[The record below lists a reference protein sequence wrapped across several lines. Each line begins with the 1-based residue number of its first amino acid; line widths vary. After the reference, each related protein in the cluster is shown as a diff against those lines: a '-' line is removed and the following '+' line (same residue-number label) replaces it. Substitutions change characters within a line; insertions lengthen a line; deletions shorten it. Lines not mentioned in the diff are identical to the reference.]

1 MIPDKLYINLKIL
14 SKIQKNGRI
23 TRSYD
28 GIIAL
33 ESEVFFKSFKRFV
46 SSDSRKQSVFEINSI
61 ITECTEYLN
70 NLIQNKYMDKN
81 HCNSDEYYKNCE
93 DLTLILNELEQSK
106 TGIENL
112 KFTYSTDLN
121 IGSQLDII
129 LLKINSTLKDIRYK
143 LTYFKQFLPKSAPEF
158 NKNIDVYFE
167 NANDQIK
174 KMELESLSE
183 LTVATGSPLKN
194 QFLNQFQNQFQNQLQ
209 NQFQNQFQTNKNEI
223 IQTQEPEYY
232 LEEKTS
238 EYIEENMIENKNIA
252 YQTSQNYNNNFD
264 NNNFIIDM
272 EHLPKNT

>member
-33 ESEVFFKSFKRFV
+33 ESETFFKSLKRFV

-61 ITECTEYLN
+61 ITECIEYLN
-70 NLIQNKYMDKN
+70 NLIQNKYMNKN
-81 HCNSDEYYKNCE
+81 QCNSDEYYKNCE
-93 DLTLILNELEQSK
+93 DLALILNELEQSK
-106 TGIENL
+106 IGIENL
-112 KFTYSTDLN
+112 KFTYSTDIN

-129 LLKINSTLKDIRYK
+129 LLKINSTLKDMRYK
-143 LTYFKQFLPKSAPEF
+143 LTYFKSFLPKSAPEF

-183 LTVATGSPLKN
+183 LTIGSPSKN
-194 QFLNQFQNQFQNQLQ
+194 QY
-209 NQFQNQFQTNKNEI
+209 QTQ
-223 IQTQEPEYY
+223 IQTHIQPHIQPQEPEYY

-238 EYIEENMIENKNIA
+238 EYVEEVIEEKNIA
-252 YQTSQNYNNNFD
+252 YQNLKNYNYNNG
-264 NNNFIIDM
+264 NFIIDM
-272 EHLPKNT
+272 DHLSKNI